1 MMSSSLRTRSPKATR
16 TNMHRAAGIPQ
27 CSMAIT
33 QISSTKDIGMQ
44 HMLIITMST
53 EPWAESAEEHPDDD

>member
-1 MMSSSLRTRSPKATR
+1 
-16 TNMHRAAGIPQ
+16 MHRVAGIPQ

-53 EPWAESAEEHPDDD
+53 ELWAESAEEYPDDD